1 MAVLD
6 GSSGNYLFD
15 HYQNHRNTSNKY
27 LPPIPIVVLLSFPC
41 LKQLS
46 FVKCTF
52 PVTIPLKGAQF
63 LDNLL
68 ILRLQSKRILE
79 SSRLHRNGME

>member
-52 PVTIPLKGAQF
+52 PVTIPLNGAQF
-63 LDNLL
+63 S
-68 ILRLQSKRILE
+68 RQSVNSALAIEENPRIQQTA
-79 SSRLHRNGME
+79 